1 MKQLSKFFLCPK
13 SLRTCN
19 IQKLYNRNIL
29 LVRYKRGRVLVS
41 VPATSANLG
50 PGFDTLGLA
59 INLRN
64 EVRIKPSRFLSV
76 SVKGEGFNNPKIKKN
91 AMFLNIFSE
100 HYKRLTGGRTPQFR
114 FEFIN
119 RIPISR
125 GLGSSSAVIVSAIT
139 AAFVASKTEFNK
151 RKILNLA
158 LNYEP
163 HPDNITPAVMGG
175 FNVACVHEN
184 RVYSKKH
191 RLPDYLK
198 AVLTIPNKTISTNK
212 SRNIL
217 PNTYHKSE
225 VIYSLSRA
233 AYMTALFMTES
244 WEQLKIAARDK
255 IHQDRRMAMMP
266 ELYRVQ
272 KIAMENGALMST
284 LSGSGST
291 FFTLCYEDDA
301 KQIAK
306 HIQNQFREF
315 RVIIC
320 DLDNYGVYVKS

>member
-1 MKQLSKFFLCPK
+1 
-13 SLRTCN
+13 
-19 IQKLYNRNIL
+19 
-29 LVRYKRGRVLVS
+29 VLVT

-76 SVKGEGFNNPKIKKN
+76 SVKGEGSNNPKIKRN
-91 AMFLNIFSE
+91 AMFLNIFNE
-100 HYKRLTGGRTPQFR
+100 HYKRLSGGKYNTFR

-139 AAFVASKTEFNK
+139 AAHVAAGVEYNK

-175 FNVACVHEN
+175 FNAACVHNN

-191 RLPDYLK
+191 RLPNYLK
-198 AVLTIPNKTISTNK
+198 AVLTIPNKTISTSK
-212 SRNIL
+212 SRNV
-217 PNTYHKSE
+217 S
-225 VIYSLSRA
+225 
-233 AYMTALFMTES
+233 
-244 WEQLKIAARDK
+244 
-255 IHQDRRMAMMP
+255 P
-266 ELYRVQ
+266 EL
-272 KIAMENGALMST
+272 
-284 LSGSGST
+284 
-291 FFTLCYEDDA
+291 
-301 KQIAK
+301 
-306 HIQNQFREF
+306 HI
-315 RVIIC
+315 
-320 DLDNYGVYVKS
+320 

>member
-1 MKQLSKFFLCPK
+1 M
-13 SLRTCN
+13 
-19 IQKLYNRNIL
+19 
-29 LVRYKRGRVLVS
+29 LVT

-76 SVKGEGFNNPKIKKN
+76 SVKGEGANNPKIKRN
-91 AMFLNIFSE
+91 AMFLNIFNE
-100 HYKRLTGGRTPQFR
+100 HYKKLSGGKYNTFR

-139 AAFVASKTEFNK
+139 AAHVAAGVDYNK

-158 LNYEP
+158 LTYEP

-175 FNVACVHEN
+175 FNAACVHNN

-191 RLPDYLK
+191 RLPSYLK

-225 VIYSLSRA
+225 VIFSLSRA
-233 AYMTALFMTES
+233 AYMTALFMSES
-244 WEQLKIAARDK
+244 WDQLKIAARDK
-255 IHQDRRMAMMP
+255 LHQDRRMSMMP
-266 ELYRVQ
+266 ELYKVQ
-272 KIAMENGALMST
+272 KIALDSGALMST

-291 FFTLCYEDDA
+291 FFSLCYEDDA
-301 KQIAK
+301 KKIEGNLKKA
-306 HIQNQFREF
+306 FPEF
-315 RVIIC
+315 RVVTC
-320 DLDNYGVYVKS
+320 DIDNYGVISKS